1 MASSVLDFIHS
12 LSLRDVPFDVQ
23 HTASRCLLDLSATL
37 VAGHATELSRIARDV
52 AALVH
57 GDRDVMSLTGLADRF
72 LPAGFYYKTFMRRR
86 AL

>member
-1 MASSVLDFIHS
+1 M
-12 LSLRDVPFDVQ
+12 
-23 HTASRCLLDLSATL
+23 
-37 VAGHATELSRIARDV
+37 AGHATELSRIARDV